1 MVQMSKELFEKIYTD
16 VDCHYLLHPWGK
28 GCITSLPVLFK
39 DSLIGSV
46 KFYSMVYLIQILM
59 RGKKMRKKEQW
70 LKMGNYYIRS
80 ILFGQF
86 VAGTAS
92 IIGCI
97 VRKLNGNK
105 FKFNTFLFVPFTLNG
120 LFIYLE
126 PPSRRGLVIN
136 LFVNLYIEYWLRRL
150 ERAAYIK
157 ITKIRTTALFMLGS
171 ALLFYLMRLEG
182 DKKERTQLFWLFTPD
197 KVRRKT
203 DDSNNVCPH
212 QGSCHKYIFKGTATY
227 FALGL
232 AFTVA
237 RLILPRI
244 RSPMTAIASLRTR
257 HLKLAMF
264 FGSYIGIYRAVI
276 CYLCRKRGCDS
287 AIYALPAGC
296 LAGLSFIFSPSLGIA
311 IGAMTG
317 AMKLYSTILYEKKL
331 LPARLPLPEL
341 LYCICQGTLFS
352 ARVFYPEECPSYIFN
367 LLAKVS
373 NNRSEWIYSNYKLL
387 LDKALE
393 QS

>member
-136 LFVNLYIEYWLRRL
+136 LFVNL
-150 ERAAYIK
+150 
-157 ITKIRTTALFMLGS
+157 
-171 ALLFYLMRLEG
+171 
-182 DKKERTQLFWLFTPD
+182 
-197 KVRRKT
+197 
-203 DDSNNVCPH
+203 
-212 QGSCHKYIFKGTATY
+212 GTATY

-393 QS
+393 QSYLLNIPNGNL